1 MHLRVAKAFLLQLFI
16 FEVALLFPN
25 EFLDE
30 LVFVDLSDDF
40 IALLVL
46 VLLIL
51 INTFEQPRAM
61 FHRRHWLASNLH
73 AKQGHSQ
80 GDRLTD
86 GGSITYLQSFFCAHL
101 FLL

>member
-25 EFLDE
+25 ELLDE
-30 LVFVDLSDDF
+30 LVFVDLSNDF

-51 INTFEQPRAM
+51 INTF
-61 FHRRHWLASNLH
+61 
-73 AKQGHSQ
+73 
-80 GDRLTD
+80 
-86 GGSITYLQSFFCAHL
+86 
-101 FLL
+101 